1 MTRQTLRFAR
11 LGLSTLAL
19 LSFGSAALAD
29 VVERTT
35 TYTPLSPSSTVTTVK
50 TVKQTV
56 SPDVESTRLWIFPMR
71 PAASKSSVTT
81 ITEGPFLGIE
91 NFVRRLSLM
100 KDQLDLGLS
109 RGWIGPG
116 DAAMFDSRYANLK
129 SQIDLARSQ
138 GLTYALGNSLER
150 QLNQFNIDLSQR
162 MSTASAGII
171 Q

>member
-1 MTRQTLRFAR
+1 MSKDNPEAPNRLSEPEALDLVRRLAATTDNIVIISHARMRMLKRGITRRQIELCVQK
-11 LGLSTLAL
+11 G
-19 LSFGSAALAD
+19 
-29 VVERTT
+29 
-35 TYTPLSPSSTVTTVK
+35 
-50 TVKQTV
+50 
-56 SPDVESTRLWIFPMR
+56 
-71 PAASKSSVTT
+71 T

-91 NFVRRLSLM
+91 NFDRRLSLM